1 MISIFVSYSHK
12 DENLRKELETHL
24 SPLSNEGIVSVWNDR
39 RIGAGEDIPKEI
51 DRHLEEADI
60 VLLLVSPDFLASS
73 YCYDRE
79 MPRAME
85 RHEQRDARVVPVILR
100 PCDWRNAPFGNLKAV
115 PNDGKPVVNYNPL
128 DDGLVEVVR
137 EIRRIATPAAN
148 TPSAPSNTS
157 LSGREALRQPG
168 VSPRLSPNPLLPAA
182 EQEPSPANAKVAV
195 RSGGR
200 PLPGADLLFLYP
212 NNTWTPATTDSAGM
226 AEAKLYA
233 THLPMTVFAA
243 AAGYAAGLE
252 RDWTPARRALAIEL
266 TALPGGGSVIFP
278 EATGYIPGLAG
289 RLNPKRD
296 THDRT
301 YLYASNIAIDD
312 GRLQPVSFVPS
323 AELRLTDAHG
333 KEAWVRI
340 VEIAG
345 RSALVE
351 YRPCP
356 GER

>member
-1 MISIFVSYSHK
+1 MIRIFVSYSHK
-12 DENLRKELETHL
+12 DENLRQELETHL
-24 SPLSNEGIVSVWNDR
+24 SGLRNERIVSVWDDR
-39 RIGAGEDIPKEI
+39 RIESGEEIEKEI

-60 VLLLVSPDFLASS
+60 VLLLVSPAFLASS

-79 MPRAME
+79 MRRAME

-100 PCDWRNAPFGNLKAV
+100 PCDWHNAPFGKLKAV
-115 PNDGKPVVNYNPL
+115 PADGKPMVNYSQL

-137 EIRRIATPAAN
+137 EIRRIATPAAH

-168 VSPRLSPNPLLPAA
+168 VSPRLSPDPLLPAA

-212 NNTWTPATTDSAGM
+212 NNTWTPATTDSVGM
-226 AEAKLYA
+226 ARAELYTA
-233 THLPMTVFAA
+233 TLPMTVFAA
-243 AAGYAAGLE
+243 AAGYASALE
-252 RDWTPARRALAIEL
+252 CDWTPARGALAIEL

-278 EATGYIPGLAG
+278 EDTGCIPGLAG
-289 RLNPKRD
+289 RLNPIRD

-301 YLYASNIAIDD
+301 YLYASNIAIDG
-312 GRLQPVSFVPS
+312 GRPVGQFK
-323 AELRLTDAHG
+323 ERHILRFR
-333 KEAWVRI
+333 W
-340 VEIAG
+340 
-345 RSALVE
+345 
-351 YRPCP
+351 P
-356 GER
+356 